1 MPIFMVAYKKINN
14 KKVNLKANATQKR
27 SFKTNILNKMKQ
39 DEYLTQNIRKI
50 SRFFTASFFS
60 FKNKN

>member
-1 MPIFMVAYKKINN
+1 MVAYKKNQQ
-14 KKVNLKANATQKR
+14 KVNLKANATTKITKIR

>member
-1 MPIFMVAYKKINN
+1 MVAYKKNQQ
-14 KKVNLKANATQKR
+14 KVNLKANATTKKR

-39 DEYLTQNIRKI
+39 DEHLTQNIRKI